1 MHSWIKKEKKKKG
14 TFFEKSTCKDRW
26 RENKWFSFTG
36 KIEKSFEKRVLRFS
50 LRETI
55 ISRKIPAWIRFKL
68 ARSSKIFTGRIHAQ
82 TSEWRVRKK
91 KKRER
96 ESFFFL
102 PRTTIRERMVRFA
115 WEIAV
120 PSSRQRYQTSPRSLT
135 IIPPSLPLVSYPLSL
150 PILRRRN
157 RRRRRKRTN
166 IQW

>member
-91 KKRER
+91 KKKGKGKFLFPSSNDDSREDGSLR
-96 ESFFFL
+96 VRNCGSLIEAEISNFSSFPDNYPSVSSSRIL
-102 PRTTIRERMVRFA
+102 SS
-115 WEIAV
+115 V
-120 PSSRQRYQTSPRSLT
+120 PSDSSP
-135 IIPPSLPLVSYPLSL
+135 
-150 PILRRRN
+150 
-157 RRRRRKRTN
+157 
-166 IQW
+166 